1 MLNLLAKGLPI
12 TAVVAY
18 NDAMAAGAISVL
30 ADNGLKVPEEVSVV
44 ASMTSSTP
52 DT

>member
-30 ADNGLKVPEEVSVV
+30 ATT
-44 ASMTSSTP
+44 ASRCRKRCRWWLR
-52 DT
+52 